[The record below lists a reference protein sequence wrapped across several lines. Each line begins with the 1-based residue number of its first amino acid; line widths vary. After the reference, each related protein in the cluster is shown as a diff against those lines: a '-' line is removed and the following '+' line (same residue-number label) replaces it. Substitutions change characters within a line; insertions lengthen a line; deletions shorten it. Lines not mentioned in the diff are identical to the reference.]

1 VNELGWRWRDNII
14 YLTHGV
20 PNEPTFR
27 TSALLDRISPVPLA
41 VVQSTQD
48 EFVSLPDV
56 RRLVAD
62 AHEPKKL
69 WVVNAS
75 DHRFSDNLAEFDR
88 RLLEALDGS
97 QTVTTASTE
106 GRLVRALPAV
116 ISLALF
122 SGGARSAAHR
132 AAQHE
137 LA

>member
-1 VNELGWRWRDNII
+1 VSEGAGLSVMAATDREAKTTIGGILALGLPDVNELGWRWRDNII

-20 PNEPTFR
+20 PHEPTFR

-56 RRLVAD
+56 QRLVAD

-69 WVVNAS
+69 WVVHAS

-88 RLLEALDGS
+88 RLLEALGWIADRNNG
-97 QTVTTASTE
+97 
-106 GRLVRALPAV
+106 
-116 ISLALF
+116 I
-122 SGGARSAAHR
+122 H
-132 AAQHE
+132 
-137 LA
+137 